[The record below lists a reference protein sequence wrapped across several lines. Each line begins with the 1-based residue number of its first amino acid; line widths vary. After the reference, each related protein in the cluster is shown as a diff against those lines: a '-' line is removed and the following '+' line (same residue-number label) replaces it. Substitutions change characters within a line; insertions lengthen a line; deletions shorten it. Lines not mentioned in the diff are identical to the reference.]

1 MPLSSEKLL
10 EMYCL
15 MVRIRLFEEA
25 VARLLRE
32 GRIVSVVHLS
42 AGQEAVAVGACSA
55 VGRKDWITST
65 HRGHGHL
72 IAKGGDIRRMFAEL
86 FGRVDGYCRGKGGSM
101 HIADLDLGML
111 GANGIVGAGLPI
123 AVGAAFASKY
133 RGGGEVCLSFFGDGA
148 TNQGTFHEALN
159 LAAVLKLPAIFICE
173 NNLYGEWTRQD
184 DHQAIRDVADRAAA
198 YGMPGRVAD
207 GMDVL
212 AVHETVS
219 EAVERAR
226 RGEGPSLLEFKTYR
240 YFDHVGAGDGTQARP
255 SEELEEWR
263 SRDPIAAF
271 RRRLIQEKVL
281 TEAQAEAIGQEE
293 GEATEEG
300 IRFAEA
306 SPLPGTDLLLTD
318 VYAEG
323 G

>member
-1 MPLSSEKLL
+1 MPVASEKLV
-10 EMYCL
+10 EMYRL
-15 MVRIRLFEEA
+15 MLRVRLFEEA
-25 VARLLRE
+25 VARLLKE
-32 GRIVSVVHLS
+32 GRIISVVHLS

-55 VGRKDWITST
+55 VGPEDWITST

-72 IAKGGDIRRMFAEL
+72 IAKGGDVRRMFAEL

-133 RGGGEVCLSFFGDGA
+133 RGRGEVCLSFFGDGA

-159 LAAVLKLPAIFICE
+159 MAAVLKLPAIFICE

-184 DHQAIRDVADRAAA
+184 RHQAIRDVADRAAA
-198 YGMPGRVAD
+198 YGIPGRVTD
-207 GMDVL
+207 GMDVM
-212 AVHETVS
+212 AVRETVS
-219 EAVERAR
+219 EAVQRAR

-240 YFDHVGAGDGTQARP
+240 YFDHVGASDGTQARP

-263 SRDPIAAF
+263 SRDPIPAF
-271 RRRLIQEKVL
+271 RRHLIQERAM

-293 GEATEEG
+293 ELAIEEG

-306 SPLPGTDLLLTD
+306 SPLPETDILLTD

-323 G
+323 E

>member
-1 MPLSSEKLL
+1 MPPSSDRQI
-10 EMYCL
+10 EMYRL
-15 MVRIRLFEEA
+15 MLRVRLFEEA

-32 GRIVSVVHLS
+32 GRILGVVHLS

-55 VGRKDWITST
+55 VGPKDWITST

-72 IAKGGDIRRMFAEL
+72 IAKGGDVRRMFAEL
-86 FGRVDGYCRGKGGSM
+86 LGRVDGYCHGKGGSM

-123 AVGAAFASKY
+123 AVGAAFASRY
-133 RGGGEVCLSFFGDGA
+133 RGEGAVCLSFFGDGA

-184 DHQAIRDVADRAAA
+184 RHQAIRDVADRAAA
-198 YGMPGRVAD
+198 YGMPGRVTD
-207 GMDVL
+207 GMDVM
-212 AVHETVS
+212 AVHESVA

-226 RGEGPSLLEFKTYR
+226 RGEGPTLLECKTYR

-263 SRDPIAAF
+263 SRDPILSF
-271 RRRLIQEKVL
+271 RRRLVQEKIL
-281 TEAQAEAIGQEE
+281 AEAQAEAIGQEE
-293 GEATEEG
+293 KEAVEEG

-306 SPLPGTDLLLTD
+306 SPWPETDLLLTD

>member
-1 MPLSSEKLL
+1 MPLSSEQLT
-10 EMYCL
+10 EMYRL
-15 MVRIRLFEEA
+15 MLRVRLFEEA

-32 GRIVSVVHLS
+32 GHILGVVHLS

-55 VGRKDWITST
+55 VGPQDWITST

-86 FGRVDGYCRGKGGSM
+86 FGRADGYCRGKGGSM

-133 RGGGEVCLSFFGDGA
+133 RDKGEVCLSFFGDGA

-159 LAAVLKLPAIFICE
+159 LAAILKLPAIFICE

-184 DHQAIRDVADRAAA
+184 RHQAIRDVADRGAA
-198 YGMPGRVAD
+198 YGIPGRVSD

-212 AVHETVS
+212 AVHEMVTG
-219 EAVERAR
+219 AVERAR

-240 YFDHVGAGDGTQARP
+240 YFDHVGASDGTQARP

-263 SRDPIAAF
+263 SRDPIPLF

-281 TEAQAEAIGQEE
+281 TEDQADAIGREE
-293 GEATEEG
+293 EEATEEG

-306 SPLPGTDLLLTD
+306 SPLPESDILLTD
-318 VYAEG
+318 VYAEEG
-323 G
+323 

>member
-1 MPLSSEKLL
+1 MPLASEKLT
-10 EMYCL
+10 EMYRL
-15 MVRIRLFEEA
+15 MLRVRLFEEG

-32 GRIVSVVHLS
+32 GRILGVVHLS

-55 VGRKDWITST
+55 VGPKDWITST

-101 HIADLDLGML
+101 HIADLELGIL

-133 RGGGEVCLSFFGDGA
+133 RGEGAVCLSFFGDGA

-159 LAAVLKLPAIFICE
+159 MAAVLKLPAIFICE
-173 NNLYGEWTRQD
+173 NNLYGEWTSQER
-184 DHQAIRDVADRAAA
+184 HQAIRDVADRATA
-198 YGMPGRVAD
+198 YGMPGRVTD

-212 AVHETVS
+212 GVHEAVA

-226 RGEGPSLLEFKTYR
+226 GGEGPALLEFKTYR

-263 SRDPIAAF
+263 SRDPIPAF
-271 RRRLIQEKVL
+271 RRRLIQEGVL
-281 TEAQAEAIGQEE
+281 TEAQAGAIGQEE
-293 GEATEEG
+293 EETTEEG

-306 SPLPGTDLLLTD
+306 SPLPETDLLLTD

>member
-1 MPLSSEKLL
+1 MPLSSEKLI
-10 EMYCL
+10 EMYRL
-15 MVRIRLFEEA
+15 MVRVRLFEEA

-55 VGRKDWITST
+55 IGAQDWITST

-101 HIADLDLGML
+101 HIADVDLGML

-123 AVGAAFASKY
+123 AVGAAFASRY
-133 RGGGEVCLSFFGDGA
+133 RGEGEVCLSFFGDGA

-159 LAAVLKLPAIFICE
+159 MAAILKLPAIFICE

-184 DHQAIRDVADRAAA
+184 RHQAIRDVADRAAA
-198 YGMPGRVAD
+198 YGMPGRVSD

-212 AVHETVS
+212 AVRETVS

-240 YFDHVGAGDGTQARP
+240 YFDHVGASDGTQARP

-263 SRDPIAAF
+263 SRDPIPTF
-271 RRRLIQEKVL
+271 RRRLIQEKVV
-281 TEAQAEAIGQEE
+281 TEAEAEAIGQEE
-293 GEATEEG
+293 EKAIEEG
-300 IRFAEA
+300 ISFAEA
-306 SPLPGTDLLLTD
+306 SPLPETDILLTD

-323 G
+323 E

>member
-1 MPLSSEKLL
+1 MPPSSEQLT
-10 EMYCL
+10 EMYRL
-15 MVRIRLFEEA
+15 MLRIRLFEEA

-55 VGRKDWITST
+55 VGREDWITST

-72 IAKGGDIRRMFAEL
+72 IAKGGDVRRMFAEL
-86 FGRVDGYCRGKGGSM
+86 FGRLDGYCRGKGGSM

-123 AVGAAFASKY
+123 AVGAAFASRY
-133 RGGGEVCLSFFGDGA
+133 RGKGEVCLSFFGDGA

-159 LAAVLKLPAIFICE
+159 LAAVLRLPAIFICE

-184 DHQAIRDVADRAAA
+184 RHQAIRDVADRAAA
-198 YGMPGRVAD
+198 YGMPGRVGD

-212 AVHETVS
+212 AVHEAVT
-219 EAVERAR
+219 EAVQRAR
-226 RGEGPSLLEFKTYR
+226 RGEGPTLLEFKTYR

-263 SRDPIAAF
+263 SRDPILTF
-271 RRRLIQEKVL
+271 RRRLIQEGAL
-281 TEAQAEAIGQEE
+281 TEAEAEAIGHEE
-293 GEATEEG
+293 EQATEEG

-306 SPLPGTDLLLTD
+306 SPLPQTDILLTD